1 MPTWQPVRGAITRL
15 DTTLA
20 SNQDIEDFLERER
33 IIARRHSEGDTYWI
47 EMAVAGRRKRVAILS
62 DDDTVEKGESLAD
75 VIEKLDSEVRKLQIE
90 IGGHVAW
97 GNIDL
102 GEVDVTYEDIEETIE
117 YVDEDFLDDES
128 VGSQESDD
136 SFSDTESYE
145 EPHEDCEEN
154 FNEAEL
160 PTFVEGAML
169 VLSDTPLA
177 EIPSLAAHSE
187 EPIATFKHSGANA
200 FLSDVEIPFKKNVNP
215 SNGFLIFL
223 SVDPAGLEN
232 PKLAVIQDSARL
244 SWHWTYDKTDCDW
257 VAHNTA
263 ASSFAAEHLG
273 AGAFVERICAD
284 IPCADSEAL
293 YAALVGPGEQA
304 PRAFAAALSLPEEV
318 ADCLDGL
325 LEARQVPGATV
336 FEPQTFPQ
344 RLRSQVAYEVA
355 GEGVAKPEIW
365 EVFRKVYLD
374 NPKATIGFG
383 AVQAVI
389 GTGIFTWGLRSVRS
403 ARPHPVIAAF
413 GAATVGSAIARLTMA
428 HWLSTALD
436 SEGLSEKRG

>member
-20 SNQDIEDFLERER
+20 SNQDIEKFLERER
-33 IIARRHSEGDTYWI
+33 IIARRHAEGDTYWI
-47 EMAVAGRRKRVAILS
+47 EMAVAGRRKRVATLS
-62 DDDTVEKGESLAD
+62 DEGEVKKGESLAD

-102 GEVDVTYEDIEETIE
+102 GEVDVTIEDIEETAE
-117 YVDEDFLDDES
+117 YVDEDFLD
-128 VGSQESDD
+128 SDALD
-136 SFSDTESYE
+136 CEGKCDCGEGDE
-145 EPHEDCEEN
+145 EPHEDCEDN

-160 PTFVEGAML
+160 PTFAEGAML

-177 EIPSLAAHSE
+177 EIPVLAAHSE
-187 EPIATFKHSGANA
+187 ETIATFKHAGVNA

-215 SNGFLIFL
+215 SNGFLIFF

-257 VAHNTA
+257 VARNETA
-263 ASSFAAEHLG
+263 STFAAEHLG

-284 IPCADSEAL
+284 ISCTDSEAL

-304 PRAFAAALSLPEEV
+304 PRAFATALGLPDEV

-325 LEARQVPGATV
+325 LEARQVPGVIV
-336 FEPQTFPQ
+336 FEPQALPQ

-355 GEGVAKPEIW
+355 GEGMAKPELW
-365 EVFRKVYLD
+365 KVFRKVYLD
-374 NPKATIGFG
+374 NPKATIAVG
-383 AVQAVI
+383 ALQAVV
-389 GTGIFTWGLRSVRS
+389 GTGIFAWGLRSIRS

-413 GAATVGSAIARLTMA
+413 GAATVGSAVARLAIA
-428 HWLSTALD
+428 HWLSAALD
-436 SEGLSEKRG
+436 SEGLSKSK

>member
-20 SNQDIEDFLERER
+20 SNQDIENFLERER
-33 IIARRHSEGDTYWI
+33 IIARRHAEGDTYWI
-47 EMAVAGRRKRVAILS
+47 EMAVAGRRKRVAILG
-62 DDDTVEKGESLAD
+62 DGGEVEKGESLAD
-75 VIEKLDSEVRKLQIE
+75 VIERLDSEVRKLQIE

-102 GEVDVTYEDIEETIE
+102 GEVDVTIEDIEETVE
-117 YVDEDFLDDES
+117 YVDEDFMGSDESNSDDEC
-128 VGSQESDD
+128 GCGEGDED
-136 SFSDTESYE
+136 
-145 EPHEDCEEN
+145 PHEDCEEN
-154 FNEAEL
+154 FNDAEL
-160 PTFVEGAML
+160 PTFSEGAML

-177 EIPSLAAHSE
+177 EIPALAAHSE
-187 EPIATFKHSGANA
+187 EAIATFKHSGANA
-200 FLSDVEIPFKKNVNP
+200 LLSDVEIPFKKNVNP

-257 VAHNTA
+257 VAKNEV
-263 ASSFAAEHLG
+263 ASAFAVEHLG

-284 IPCADSEAL
+284 IPCADREAL

-304 PRAFAAALSLPEEV
+304 PRAFAAALGLPEEV

-325 LEARQVPGATV
+325 LEARQVPDATV
-336 FEPQTFPQ
+336 FEPQALPQ

-374 NPKATIGFG
+374 NPKATIAVG
-383 AVQAVI
+383 AVQAAV
-389 GTGIFTWGLRSVRS
+389 GTGIFTWGLRSIRS

-413 GAATVGSAIARLTMA
+413 GAATVGSAIARLAIA
-428 HWLSTALD
+428 HWLSAALD
-436 SEGLSEKRG
+436 SEGLSENK

>member
-20 SNQDIEDFLERER
+20 SNHDIENFLERER
-33 IIARRHSEGDTYWI
+33 IIARRHAEGDTYWI
-47 EMAVAGRRKRVAILS
+47 EMAVAGRRKRVAILG
-62 DDDTVEKGESLAD
+62 DGGEVEKGESLAD
-75 VIEKLDSEVRKLQIE
+75 VIERLDSEVRKLQIE

-102 GEVDVTYEDIEETIE
+102 GEVDVTIEDIEETIE
-117 YVDEDFLDDES
+117 YVEEDFLES
-128 VGSQESDD
+128 NSGNECECGEGD
-136 SFSDTESYE
+136 E

-187 EPIATFKHSGANA
+187 EPIATFKHSGVNA
-200 FLSDVEIPFKKNVNP
+200 LLSDVEIPFKRNANP

-257 VAHNTA
+257 VAKNETA
-263 ASSFAAEHLG
+263 STFANQYLG

-284 IPCADSEAL
+284 IPCADREAL
-293 YAALVGPGEQA
+293 YAALVGSGEQA
-304 PRAFAAALSLPEEV
+304 PRAFAAALALPEEV

-325 LEARQVPGATV
+325 LEARQVPEATV
-336 FEPQTFPQ
+336 FESQTFPQ

-374 NPKATIGFG
+374 NPKATIAVG
-383 AVQAVI
+383 AVQAAI
-389 GTGIFTWGLRSVRS
+389 GTGIFSWGLRSIRS

-413 GAATVGSAIARLTMA
+413 GAATVGSAIARLAIA
-428 HWLSTALD
+428 HWLSAALD
-436 SEGLSEKRG
+436 SEGLSENT